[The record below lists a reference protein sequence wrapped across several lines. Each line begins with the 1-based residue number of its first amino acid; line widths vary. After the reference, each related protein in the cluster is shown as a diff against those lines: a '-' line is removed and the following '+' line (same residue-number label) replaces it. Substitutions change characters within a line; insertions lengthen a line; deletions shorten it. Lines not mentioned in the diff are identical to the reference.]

1 MRTVL
6 SLLTLF
12 YSVLLFAQT
21 KVDVVYMLNGTEHR
35 GHVAKVTATDIVF
48 VHEEETIEYSYPR
61 ADIFKIVFASGRQEL
76 FNAQQAS
83 GDTGASMQAS
93 SSTTA
98 PPGSVAILPFRFIA
112 DASPSPNE
120 ELA

>member
-48 VHEEETIEYSYPR
+48 VHEEETIESVSYTHLR
-61 ADIFKIVFASGRQEL
+61 AHEDRG
-76 FNAQQAS
+76 
-83 GDTGASMQAS
+83 
-93 SSTTA
+93 
-98 PPGSVAILPFRFIA
+98 
-112 DASPSPNE
+112 
-120 ELA
+120 